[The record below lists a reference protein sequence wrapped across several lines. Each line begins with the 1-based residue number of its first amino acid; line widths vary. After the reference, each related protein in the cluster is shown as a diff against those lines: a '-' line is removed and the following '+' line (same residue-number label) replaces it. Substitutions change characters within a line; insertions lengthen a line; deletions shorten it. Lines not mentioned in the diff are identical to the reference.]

1 MSTRKGRGAKV
12 VPAKPVGNQKTS
24 PLDSDNQSTIDSAIF
39 IEGLQQENGNPLH
52 STAIEEDLNTPV
64 IAQTTKTRV
73 GKNLTETVKEKVKT
87 RPLKKDQAKIEK
99 EKCDLASRRA
109 SDSKAESASGPSS
122 KKKRNEVLS
131 SDDDTDEDTSWKPSP
146 KKAKMLSLGR
156 TKNKSTDKVET
167 EKKKRQQSQG
177 GTESEVVL
185 EAFLDFCDEYRD
197 SIESK
202 AVQQSID
209 CFSDNVKEQLSEKIS
224 AYRELKVLKRENAKA
239 CSTLRTKTQRLLD
252 AKDELI
258 SAERQLGLLQN
269 EKADLELRLRDLR
282 RSQAFLRDI
291 RELNKV
297 YLDYRRAHP
306 KENETYGVSSL
317 AALLLE
323 TKHIQGAERQLRLI
337 NNKLEEKLR
346 GNGK

>member
-52 STAIEEDLNTPV
+52 STAIEEDLNAPV
-64 IAQTTKTRV
+64 IAQTTKTGV
-73 GKNLTETVKEKVKT
+73 GKNLTETVKETVKT
-87 RPLKKDQAKIEK
+87 RPLKKDQAKIGK
-99 EKCDLASRRA
+99 AKSDLA

-122 KKKRNEVLS
+122 KKNRKEVLS

-167 EKKKRQQSQG
+167 EKKKRQQSPR

-197 SIESK
+197 SVESR

-209 CFSDNVKEQLSEKIS
+209 CFSDNVKEQLLEKIA
-224 AYRELKVLKRENAKA
+224 AYKELKVLKRENAKV
-239 CSTLRTKTQRLLD
+239 CSTLRAKTQRLLD

-258 SAERQLGLLQN
+258 SAERQLGLLHN

-282 RSQAFLRDI
+282 RSRAFLRDI
-291 RELNKV
+291 RDLNKV

-306 KENETYGVSSL
+306 KERETYGVSSL

-323 TKHIQGAERQLRLI
+323 TEHIQGAERQLRLI

-346 GNGK
+346 GNGE